1 MTQPPHQN
9 PDPYPE
15 QDPNAS
21 SKFGTEG
28 YAPGAFG
35 GPMAEPKKFQ
45 TLKML
50 TLVSLGLYVI
60 GGIIGFIPL
69 FGSEAEQQIREELE
83 RQNVTVDDQV
93 IQGSIMIGAAVA
105 GIMLVIGLAV
115 YLLVYFGLRAKKNW
129 ARILG
134 IIFAILGIV
143 STLYSLVID
152 TEMAFINAAAAV
164 GTVLTIASAAVAI
177 YWLVLAFDGQ
187 VKQYLQQR

>member
-1 MTQPPHQN
+1 MTQPPYQN
-9 PDPYPE
+9 PGQYPE
-15 QDPNAS
+15 QDPNAG

-60 GGIIGFIPL
+60 GGIIGFIPM
-69 FGSEAEQQIREELE
+69 FGSDAEQQVREQLE
-83 RQNVTVDDQV
+83 SQNVAVDDQT
-93 IQGSIMIGAAVA
+93 IQGAIAVGAVFA
-105 GIMLVIGLAV
+105 GVMMVIGLAI
-115 YLLVYFGLRAKKNW
+115 YLLVFFGLRARKNW
-129 ARILG
+129 ARIVG
-134 IIFAILGIV
+134 IIFAILGVV
-143 STLYSLVID
+143 STLYSLVMD
-152 TEMAFINAAAAV
+152 TEMAFMNAAAVV

>member
-1 MTQPPHQN
+1 MTQPPNQN
-9 PDPYPE
+9 PGPYPE

-105 GIMLVIGLAV
+105 GIMLVM
-115 YLLVYFGLRAKKNW
+115 RAKKNW

-143 STLYSLVID
+143 STLYSLVVD